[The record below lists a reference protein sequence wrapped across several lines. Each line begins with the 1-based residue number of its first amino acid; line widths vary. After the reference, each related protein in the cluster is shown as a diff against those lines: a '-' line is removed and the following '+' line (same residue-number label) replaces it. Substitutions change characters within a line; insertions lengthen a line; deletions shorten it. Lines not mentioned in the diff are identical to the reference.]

1 MTMVASPRNPDPKP
15 QQTKANSVI
24 VTVIDVLRCFTL
36 DQPLQG
42 VTEIAVRV
50 GLHKSSVSR
59 ILATLEKEQVVE
71 RDPQSRKYRLGL
83 GLLSIAGS
91 LLADLDVRR
100 AALPV
105 LRELSETTRETT
117 ALVVW
122 SGSQAVTVEQ
132 VPSPQ
137 QIKHTNP
144 LGTRY
149 SARENASVQVFLA
162 ELTPRELARC
172 LDPVNG
178 WVGGAASL
186 ETVRAELAGVL
197 ARGYALNY
205 GLTSADEV
213 GVASPVRDHRGG
225 IVGAVLVAAP
235 AYRVTRPAA
244 ARLGELALEAAG
256 EVSRRLGGRAEVPGL
271 PSAKADAAG

>member
-1 MTMVASPRNPDPKP
+1 MVASRREARTETPENKGS
-15 QQTKANSVI
+15 SVI
-24 VTVIDVLRCFTL
+24 VTVIQVLRCFTV

-42 VTEIAVRV
+42 VTEIAARV

-105 LRELSETTRETT
+105 LRDLAEQTSETT

-122 SGSQAVTVEQ
+122 SGRDAVTVEQ
-132 VPSPQ
+132 VPSAQ

-149 SARENASVQVFLA
+149 DTFESASVQVFLA
-162 ELTPRELARC
+162 DLPHDEVVAR
-172 LDPVNG
+172 V
-178 WVGGAASL
+178 VAASGSVPL
-186 ETVRAELAGVL
+186 LAMPVDAYVAELSRAL
-197 ARGYALNY
+197 ERGYAVNY
-205 GLTSADEV
+205 RLTSDDEV
-213 GVASPVRDHRGG
+213 GVASPVRDHRGET
-225 IVGAVLVAAP
+225 VAAVLVAAP
-235 AYRVTRPAA
+235 AYRVTEPGAAQLGERARAA
-244 ARLGELALEAAG
+244 ADEI
-256 EVSRRLGGRAEVPGL
+256 SRRLGG
-271 PSAKADAAG
+271 AG

>member
-1 MTMVASPRNPDPKP
+1 MAVASTGNSPASTEPKG
-15 QQTKANSVI
+15 ASVI
-24 VTVIDVLRCFTL
+24 VTVIQVLRCFTV
-36 DQPLQG
+36 DEPLQG
-42 VTEIAVRV
+42 VTEIAGKV

-71 RDPQSRKYRLGL
+71 RDTQSRKYRLGL
-83 GLLSIAGS
+83 GLLSVAGP

-105 LRELSETTRETT
+105 LRDLAVRTGETS

-137 QIKHTNP
+137 QIKHTTP

-149 SARENASVQVFLA
+149 VAAENASVQVFLA
-162 ELTPRELARC
+162 DLSADEVRTRIRGGQPALA
-172 LDPVNG
+172 DASP
-178 WVGGAASL
+178 AAM
-186 ETVRAELAGVL
+186 EAFRAELQQVVS
-197 ARGYALNY
+197 RGYAVNY

-213 GVASPVRDHRGG
+213 GVASPVCDHRGE
-225 IVGAVLVAAP
+225 VVAAVLIAAPSYRVPRAAVAALGQQ
-235 AYRVTRPAA
+235 ALDAA
-244 ARLGELALEAAG
+244 TEI
-256 EVSRRLGGRAEVPGL
+256 SRRLGWSQPTAFRAKSG
-271 PSAKADAAG
+271 

>member
-1 MTMVASPRNPDPKP
+1 MVPSQRDSGTETAEGKG
-15 QQTKANSVI
+15 NSVI
-24 VTVIDVLRCFTL
+24 VTVIQVLRCFTI

-42 VTEIAVRV
+42 VTEIAARV
-50 GLHKSSVSR
+50 GMHKSSVSR

-105 LRELSETTRETT
+105 LRELAEQTRETA

-122 SGSQAVTVEQ
+122 SGSDAVTVEQ

-149 SARENASVQVFLA
+149 DTFESASVQVFLA
-162 ELTPRELARC
+162 ELPGDEVVAR
-172 LDPVNG
+172 VR
-178 WVGGAASL
+178 AASG
-186 ETVRAELAGVL
+186 TVPLLAMPVDAYVTELSRAVE
-197 ARGYALNY
+197 RGYALNY
-205 GLTSADEV
+205 RLTSDDEV
-213 GVASPVRDHRGG
+213 GVASAVRDHRGET
-225 IVGAVLVAAP
+225 VAAVLVAAP
-235 AYRVTRPAA
+235 AYRVTEQAAVEMGERTRAA
-244 ARLGELALEAAG
+244 ADEI
-256 EVSRRLGGRAEVPGL
+256 SRRIGGSSVSTASVSPQ
-271 PSAKADAAG
+271 PQ